1 MRQWRDRPPTRYYQL
16 LGDFRLADRHR
27 EAIQRVTPDEI
38 MEVARKYFHPANLSL
53 VGYVPVVRL

>member
-1 MRQWRDRPPTRYYQL
+1 L